1 MQVRQAFNKRKR
13 TTHAHASSARAL
25 RRGHINRAK
34 VYLVAIVLV
43 IVFLPSFIKYQELS
57 YKNRKLEERLH
68 ALKVDN
74 RRLEEEKMRLETDI
88 TYIEKRAREE
98 IGVARKGEI
107 VMKESAGRK
116 GN

>member
-1 MQVRQAFNKRKR
+1 MRVKKPSK
-13 TTHAHASSARAL
+13 THVPSAHPL
-25 RRGHINRAK
+25 RRRHVSRAK
-34 VYLVAIVLV
+34 IYLVAIVLA
-43 IVFLPSFIKYQELS
+43 IVFLPSFVKYQELS

-74 RRLEEEKMRLETDI
+74 RRLEEEKLLLETDI

-107 VMKESAGRK
+107 VLKEAANANKRGK
-116 GN
+116 